1 MNKLLIIVCAV
12 LLVSMIVGIARG
24 FVKTLF
30 GLFGMALVLVLTVSL
45 APKAATALKNN
56 EKFHTNVETGIEE
69 HIAASVASEGAV
81 NLDVYKENN
90 KASTVDIAGFK
101 IPADVLSKA
110 LDDKAV
116 KNAKKDMQT
125 AIVHTVSV
133 YLADRVINV
142 GSYLVIFV
150 GLYIIVWI
158 LAHVLGLISKLP
170 VLNAI
175 NRFGGAVCGLIG
187 GLVAVWIIF
196 LLITMFIKTP
206 LMQSA
211 MEDIG
216 KSQVLTFLYSHAP
229 LIGG

>member
-1 MNKLLIIVCAV
+1 MLE
-12 LLVSMIVGIARG
+12 
-24 FVKTLF
+24 
-30 GLFGMALVLVLTVSL
+30 
-45 APKAATALKNN
+45 AT
-56 EKFHTNVETGIEE
+56 
-69 HIAASVASEGAV
+69 S
-81 NLDVYKENN
+81 
-90 KASTVDIAGFK
+90 
-101 IPADVLSKA
+101 
-110 LDDKAV
+110 
-116 KNAKKDMQT
+116 
-125 AIVHTVSV
+125 
-133 YLADRVINV
+133 
-142 GSYLVIFV
+142 
-150 GLYIIVWI
+150 WI